1 MHEFLHDVVLH
12 SLSETAIIIPLLFL
26 AYVLIEYIEKHSSS
40 KIQTAISNSGA
51 YSPILGAGLG
61 AIPQCGMS
69 AVIANLFSNGVIT
82 MGAVIAVF
90 LATSD
95 EMIPVL
101 LTSGIPALTVF
112 RIIVYKVTVAAF
124 VGITIDTFYRC
135 ITKHKPCATINDCCD
150 GSCHCEEHGIIH
162 GALHHT
168 ASVGVFILLC
178 TFLLNVVL
186 FFVGKDSLSYII
198 SSVPILG
205 HVIASLLGLI
215 PNCAVSV
222 VLSTLYAE
230 NVISLGIMLSG
241 LFTGAGA
248 GILVLCKTH
257 KCKKEVLIT
266 LTLTFVA
273 GLIFGLIADIPAI
286 TQLLTGT

>member
-26 AYVLIEYIEKHSSS
+26 VYVLIEYIEKHSSS

-69 AVIANLFSNGVIT
+69 AVIVNLFSNGVIT
-82 MGAVIAVF
+82 MGAVVAVF

-135 ITKHKPCATINDCCD
+135 ITKHKPCATIDNCCD
-150 GSCHCEEHGIIH
+150 GSCHCEERGIIH

-168 ASVGVFILLC
+168 VSVGVFILLC

-186 FFVGKDSLSYII
+186 FFVGEDSLSYII

-205 HVIASLLGLI
+205 HVVASLLGLI

-241 LFTGAGA
+241 LFTGAGV

-266 LTLTFVA
+266 LILTFVA

-286 TQLLTGT
+286 TQLLTGA